1 LLAAVSSDTLRYH
14 SDIEEASVARP
25 RSDRAVRLL
34 LKALD
39 SLPERERSEV
49 LRALLSGVV
58 SGSADPGLRHLSASF
73 APFEPQIGTQASR
86 QLEQPLLVRLPS
98 SLHTRLRRWATD
110 HGFSMAAVVRGLIE
124 RFLDEEAARGSP
136 G

>member
-1 LLAAVSSDTLRYH
+1 VPID
-14 SDIEEASVARP
+14 EA
-25 RSDRAVRLL
+25 DRAARLL

-39 SLPERERSEV
+39 SLSERDRRYV
-49 LRALLSGVV
+49 LRALLSARIAVLGA
-58 SGSADPGLRHLSASF
+58 SAPTHADVPPHVGELGF
-73 APFEPQIGTQASR
+73 GPQVTR
-86 QLEQPLLVRLPS
+86 QVDQPLLVRLPS
-98 SLHTRLRRWATD
+98 ALHRRFRRWATD